1 MTVKVVVKEYL
12 EQLKESE
19 QGRPVSQRRPIP
31 TVEEFAKFSGI
42 SKTGFIDFTHNRTDS
57 INRKVIDGVITL
69 LRECGFETSIQDV
82 LKYEQERVQ

>member
-31 TVEEFAKFSGI
+31 TVEEFAKYSGI

-57 INRKVIDGVITL
+57 INRKVVDGVITL
-69 LRECGFETSIQDV
+69 LRECGFDTGIQDV
-82 LKYEQERVQ
+82 LKYEQEGV